1 MFCGSKYRLRQAA
14 NRPIIDAVRTKIES
28 VAMHFFSYLSDEEI
42 RYVHQSS
49 LEILQETGLLVRNEK
64 ARRRFAR
71 HGALVEH
78 ATQMVRIPASVVE
91 TYRKMIPPTITLRGR
106 DPAYDITLPRKLP
119 VIATAS
125 SAPDIVDPATGICRR
140 ATSGDIARIAHL
152 VNDLDGFDL
161 FSISTLADD
170 APKDQFSL
178 TRFYAALKNCVKPVR
193 TSVYD
198 IREAQQVIRLG
209 ELIAGSKEAFWQ
221 RPFINFGYCSV
232 VSPLTMDFDSTATM
246 MYFAENGITAYGT
259 IAPMGGLST
268 PLSLPGML
276 VLMNAEWLAAA
287 VLSQMSRA
295 GTAQIY
301 NFLPVF
307 ADMRDG
313 AYAPGAIEIGMMNS
327 AVCQMARFYNVPAGG
342 YLGLTNSKL
351 ADAQSGFEKGMS
363 PLMGALS
370 GADFIVMG
378 GLQDALMSFDFGQ
391 LMIDNEIARMI
402 KRVRGGFGFSV
413 ASASVRE
420 IRETGPAGMF
430 ADNPATLAR
439 MHTATFMPEL
449 ADRNLREKWQA
460 EGASTIHQRA
470 MNKALDI
477 LSTPNSRAFDKSIDD
492 RIRAEF
498 PGLVSGDSRPQD
510 GWQRLD
516 IGSGKPT
523 RQRRINRRRKRA

>member
-1 MFCGSKYRLRQAA
+1 MQ
-14 NRPIIDAVRTKIES
+14 
-28 VAMHFFSYLSDEEI
+28 FFSYLNDDEI
-42 RYVHQSS
+42 RYVHESS
-49 LEILQETGLLVRNEK
+49 LEILEETGLLVRNEK
-64 ARRRFAR
+64 ARRRFAE
-71 HGALVEH
+71 HGAIVDHE
-78 ATQMVRIPASVVE
+78 TQIVRIPAAVVE
-91 TYRKMIPPTITLRGR
+91 NYRKMVPPTITLRGR
-106 DPAYDITLPRKLP
+106 DPACDVTFPRNLP

-125 SAPDIVDPATGICRR
+125 SAPDIVDPVSGICRR
-140 ATSGDIARIAHL
+140 ATSDDIARIAHV
-152 VNDLDGFDL
+152 VNACDGFDL

-198 IREAQQVIRLG
+198 IREARQVIRLG
-209 ELIAGSKEAFWQ
+209 ELIAGSKEAFWE
-221 RPFINFGYCSV
+221 RPFINFGYCAA
-232 VSPLTMDFDSTATM
+232 VSPLTLDFDSTDTM

-276 VLMNAEWLAAA
+276 VIMNAEWLAVATLA
-287 VLSQMSRA
+287 QMSA
-295 GTAQIY
+295 PGTAQIY

-313 AYAPGAIEIGMMNS
+313 AYAPGAIEVGMMNA

-342 YLGLTNSKL
+342 YLGLTNSKV

-402 KRVRGGFGFSV
+402 KRVRSGFGFSKD
-413 ASASVRE
+413 AASVRE
-420 IRETGPAGMF
+420 IKDTGPAGMF
-430 ADNPATLAR
+430 ADNPATLER
-439 MHTATFMPEL
+439 MHDATFMPEL
-449 ADRNLREKWQA
+449 ADRNLREKWEL

-470 MNKALDI
+470 LNKALEI
-477 LSTPNSRAFDKSIDD
+477 LSTPNSIAFDKSIDD

-498 PGLVSGDSRPQD
+498 TGLVKGDSHVPE
-510 GWQRLD
+510 GWTHLD
-516 IGSGKPT
+516 VGAAAPT
-523 RQRRINRRRKRA
+523 RERRVNRRRNRSA

>member
-1 MFCGSKYRLRQAA
+1 MK
-14 NRPIIDAVRTKIES
+14 
-28 VAMHFFSYLSDEEI
+28 FFSYLTDDELQ
-42 RYVHQSS
+42 YVHDSS
-49 LEILQETGLLVRNEK
+49 LEILEETGILVRNEK
-64 ARRRFAR
+64 ARHRFAE
-71 HGALVEH
+71 HGANVDHE
-78 ATQMVRIPASVVE
+78 TEIVRIPSSVVE
-91 TYRKMIPPTITLRGR
+91 NYRKMVPPTITLRAR
-106 DPAYDITLPRKLP
+106 DPAYDITFPRNLP

-125 SAPDIVDPATGICRR
+125 SAPDIVDPVSGVCRR
-140 ATSGDIARIAHL
+140 STSDDIARIGHL
-152 VNDLDGFDL
+152 VTECDGFDL

-178 TRFYAALKNCVKPVR
+178 TRFYTAMKNCPKPVR
-193 TSVYD
+193 TSVYN
-198 IREAQQVIRLG
+198 IAEAKQVIRLG
-209 ELIAGSKEAFWQ
+209 ELIAGSKEAFWE
-221 RPFINFGYCSV
+221 RPFINFGYCAA
-232 VSPLTMDFDSTATM
+232 VSPLTLDFDSTDTM

-276 VLMNAEWLAAA
+276 IIQNAEWLAVA
-287 VLSQMSRA
+287 VLAQMSKP
-295 GTAQIY
+295 GTAHIY

-342 YLGLTNSKL
+342 YLGLTNSKV
-351 ADAQSGFEKGMS
+351 ADAQSGLEKGMS

-391 LMIDNEIARMI
+391 LMIDNEIAQMV
-402 KRVRGGFGFSV
+402 KHVRGGFGFSKE
-413 ASASVRE
+413 AASVQE
-420 IRETGPAGMF
+420 IKDTGPAGMF
-430 ADNPATLAR
+430 ADNPTTLKR

-449 ADRNLREKWQA
+449 ADRNLREKWED

-470 MNKALDI
+470 MNKALEI
-477 LSTPNSRAFDKSIDD
+477 LSTPNSRAFDKSIDA

-498 PGLVSGDSRPQD
+498 EGLVKGDSFVPD
-510 GWQRLD
+510 GWEHLD
-516 IGSGKPT
+516 IGAKPIE
-523 RQRRINRRRKRA
+523 RKRRVNKRRRPKN

>member
-1 MFCGSKYRLRQAA
+1 MQ
-14 NRPIIDAVRTKIES
+14 
-28 VAMHFFSYLSDEEI
+28 FFSYLTDDEI
-42 RYVHQSS
+42 QYVHESS
-49 LEILQETGLLVRNEK
+49 LEILEETGLLVRNEK
-64 ARRRFAR
+64 ARRRFAE
-71 HGALVEH
+71 HGAIVDHE
-78 ATQMVRIPASVVE
+78 TEIVRIPSAIVE
-91 TYRKMIPPTITLRGR
+91 KYRKMVPPTITLRGR
-106 DPAYDITLPRKLP
+106 DPAYDVTFPRKLP

-125 SAPDIVDPATGICRR
+125 SAPDIVDPVTGVCRR
-140 ATSGDIARIAHL
+140 STSDDIARIAHV
-152 VNDLDGFDL
+152 VNNCEAFDL

-170 APKDQFSL
+170 APRDQFSL
-178 TRFYAALKNCVKPVR
+178 TRFYTALKNCVKPVR

-198 IREAQQVIRLG
+198 IREAKQVIRLG
-209 ELIAGSKEAFWQ
+209 ELITGSKEAFWE
-221 RPFINFGYCSV
+221 RPFINFGYCAA
-232 VSPLTMDFDSTATM
+232 VSPLTLDFDSTDTM
-246 MYFAENGITAYGT
+246 MYFAENDITAYGT

-276 VLMNAEWLAAA
+276 VIQNAEWLAVATLA
-287 VLSQMSRA
+287 QMSKP

-342 YLGLTNSKL
+342 YLGLTNSKV

-391 LMIDNEIARMI
+391 LMIDNEIGRMI
-402 KRVRGGFGFSV
+402 KRVRSGFGFSKE
-413 ASASVRE
+413 AASVQE
-420 IRETGPAGMF
+420 IKDTGPAGMF
-430 ADNPATLAR
+430 ADNPATLSR

-449 ADRNLREKWQA
+449 ADRNLREKWEM
-460 EGASTIHQRA
+460 EGSSTIHQRA
-470 MNKALDI
+470 LNKALEI
-477 LSTPNSRAFDKSIDD
+477 LSTPNSIAFDKSIDD

-498 PGLVSGDSRPQD
+498 TGLVKGDSHVPD
-510 GWQRLD
+510 GWTHLD
-516 IGSGKPT
+516 VGTAAPT
-523 RQRRINRRRKRA
+523 RERRVNRRGKRSA

>member
-1 MFCGSKYRLRQAA
+1 MK
-14 NRPIIDAVRTKIES
+14 
-28 VAMHFFSYLSDEEI
+28 FFSYLSDDEI
-42 RYVHQSS
+42 RYVHDAS
-49 LEILQETGLLVRNEK
+49 LEILAETGLLVRNET
-64 ARRRFAR
+64 ARKRFAR
-71 HGALVEH
+71 HGAKVDNDTEL
-78 ATQMVRIPASVVE
+78 VRIPAKIVE
-91 TYRKMIPPTITLRGR
+91 RYRKMVPPSITLRGR
-106 DPAYDITLPRKLP
+106 DPAYDITFPRKLP

-140 ATSGDIARIAHL
+140 STSADIARIAHL
-152 VNDLDGFDL
+152 INSLPGFDM

-198 IREAQQVIRLG
+198 VREAKQVIRLG

-221 RPFINFGYCSV
+221 RPFINFGYCAA
-232 VSPLTMDFDSTATM
+232 VSPLTLDYDSTETM
-246 MYFAENGITAYGT
+246 MYFAEQGITAYGT

-276 VLMNAEWLAAA
+276 TIMNAEWLAVATLA
-287 VLSQMSRA
+287 QMTKP

-313 AYAPGAIEIGMMNS
+313 AYAPGAIEIGMMNA

-342 YLGLTNSKL
+342 YLGLTNSKV

-363 PLMGALS
+363 PLMGAMS

-391 LMIDNEIARMI
+391 LMIDNEIAQMV
-402 KRVRGGFGFSV
+402 KRVRGGFGFSKEAV
-413 ASASVRE
+413 SLQE
-420 IRETGPAGMF
+420 IKDTGPAGMF
-430 ADNPATLAR
+430 ADNPATLER
-439 MHTATFMPEL
+439 MHTATLMPGL
-449 ADRNLREKWQA
+449 ADRNLREKWA
-460 EGASTIHQRA
+460 HEGSSTIHQRA
-470 MNKALDI
+470 LNKAQEI
-477 LSTPNSRAFDKSIDD
+477 LSTPNSKALDRDIDA

-498 PGLVSGDSRPQD
+498 AGLVAGDSRPQP
-510 GWQRLD
+510 GWERID
-516 IGSGKPT
+516 IGSNTPK
-523 RQRRINRRRKRA
+523 RERRVNRRRKVS